1 MCGENMWR
9 TIMLR
14 HVESGFN
21 LKAGDLDFSSRDWFI
36 SYDSSTKYI
45 ETQLDKLS
53 ESWSPGLP
61 MLQQTNVFYPPKV
74 LRVLKTAALLGFSW
88 ILVFATLPVIPFC
101 IIFLCCKPLSME
113 AFRLACFAIGDI
125 PWVPLCGSESFVFIS
140 WLYALS
146 AVSSWL

>member
-1 MCGENMWR
+1 MTTPLLVR
-9 TIMLR
+9 
-14 HVESGFN
+14 
-21 LKAGDLDFSSRDWFI
+21 FI
-36 SYDSSTKYI
+36 SYDSPTEYI
-45 ETQLDKLS
+45 KTQLDTLS
-53 ESWSPGLP
+53 QSWCPCLS
-61 MLQQTNVFYPPKV
+61 MLQQTDVFSPPKV